1 MGKRAQQAVSL
12 LDVVETKGAVA
23 ATQRNDAAV
32 QDLAAK
38 LASNRLISGKMAK
51 LQWRA
56 KLTLKIIALY
66 ELTMTVNAR
75 YFLNDPRMYFRGRR
89 SIKTRHTTEDYFGIF
104 LGSLTF
110 LPALWGGLRSWLN
123 RSFDSGRNSG
133 MKIKICRNTHS
144 KYEFY

>member
-51 LQWRA
+51 LQ
-56 KLTLKIIALY
+56 
-66 ELTMTVNAR
+66 
-75 YFLNDPRMYFRGRR
+75 
-89 SIKTRHTTEDYFGIF
+89 
-104 LGSLTF
+104 
-110 LPALWGGLRSWLN
+110 
-123 RSFDSGRNSG
+123 
-133 MKIKICRNTHS
+133 
-144 KYEFY
+144 